1 MLHLMNRTI
10 VLRSITVAA
19 LSAKYM
25 LLMQFQT
32 AIVVAIFGL
41 IACITA
47 PCKFNAFAHIA
58 LSAVASVIALLL
70 ALCLL
75 LV

>member
-1 MLHLMNRTI
+1 
-10 VLRSITVAA
+10 
-19 LSAKYM
+19 
-25 LLMQFQT
+25 MQFQT

-41 IACITA
+41 IACFTA
-47 PCKFNAFAHIA
+47 PCNFNAFAHIA
-58 LSAVASVIALLL
+58 LSAVDSVIALLL